1 MNNTKPNLVQYKP
14 NLTKIEFKSLT
25 LYFSYSE
32 CIGFQIDNNEP
43 VFSENIWSL
52 TTAKHLNFLGSK
64 KEDRL
69 PREQFL
75 ERLEGLHH
83 VNYS

>member
-1 MNNTKPNLVQYKP
+1 MINQKPNLVQYKP
-14 NLTKIEFKSLT
+14 NLNKIEIRHLS

-75 ERLEGLHH
+75 ELLERH
-83 VNYS
+83 VNYG

>member
-1 MNNTKPNLVQYKP
+1 MSLTKPNLVQYKP
-14 NLTKIEFKSLT
+14 NLTKIELKHLT

>member
-1 MNNTKPNLVQYKP
+1 MNKPNLTQYKP
-14 NLTKIEFKSLT
+14 NLTKVELGHLS
-25 LYFSYSE
+25 LYFSYAE
-32 CIGFQIDNNEP
+32 CIGFQIDNSEP
-43 VFSENIWSL
+43 IFSENIWSL

-75 ERLEGLHH
+75 ELLEKYA
-83 VNYS
+83 NYSERP